1 MKGFRQSGSA
11 TLSLLV
17 LTVLFAGGCTG
28 MGAKQLRADRFDYGA
43 AIGDSLKAQTLTN
56 IVKLRYAEWPTFLE
70 VNQLATSYTV
80 DKSVSAKFIQ
90 KTWFLGDND
99 QLEAGG
105 LYRLQERP
113 TVLYKP
119 LSGPKFV
126 KSILSPPSPAALFA
140 LIQTGWPADMILR
153 MTVQS
158 VNGHQNS
165 YVQIGTGHRTEP
177 GFARFV
183 KLIRRAQLT
192 QALVVDISKAE
203 GKARI
208 TLGFRKR
215 LLDEEALRDLKEVQK
230 LIGLDPA
237 ADSYQVIWDVES
249 SDPGKL
255 AVQTRSIIQ
264 IMMALAVYVE
274 TRPGDVE
281 SGRVVRL
288 DPLPEEDES
297 GLRTLMKVRSGT
309 SEPQD
314 AYVAVPYRGGWFWI
328 EDTDAYSKRTLA
340 YLQMLLSITESDEKG
355 GAQLVIT
362 TN

>member
-1 MKGFRQSGSA
+1 
-11 TLSLLV
+11 
-17 LTVLFAGGCTG
+17 

-70 VNQLATSYTV
+70 VNQLATSYSV
-80 DKSVSAKFIQ
+80 DQSVSAKFSLR
-90 KTWFLGDND
+90 TWFLGDND

-105 LYRLQERP
+105 VYRFQERP

-158 VNGHQNS
+158 VNGHMNAHNE
-165 YVQIGTGHRTEP
+165 YGTGYRTEVE
-177 GFARFV
+177 FARFV
-183 KLIRRAQLT
+183 KLIRKVQRAQ
-192 QALVVDISKAE
+192 ALMLDIKE
-203 GKARI
+203 EKGKAYI
-208 TLGFRKR
+208 TLGFRTR
-215 LLDEEALRDLKEVQK
+215 LLDEEALRDLEEVK
-230 LIGLDPA
+230 GILGLDPDA
-237 ADSYQVIWDVES
+237 ESYRVVWDVES
-249 SDPGKL
+249 SDPKKL

-264 IMMALAVYVE
+264 IMVALAAYVE
-274 TRPGDVE
+274 TPPGDVE
-281 SGRVVRL
+281 SGRAAPL
-288 DPLPEEDES
+288 DPIPEENES
-297 GLRTLMKVRSGT
+297 GLRALLHVRSGAN
-309 SEPQD
+309 EPKD
-314 AYVAVPYRGGWFWI
+314 AYIAVPYRGGWFWI
-328 EDTDAYSKRTLA
+328 EDTDAFSKRTFA
-340 YLQMLLSITESDEKG
+340 YLQMLLSVTESDEKG